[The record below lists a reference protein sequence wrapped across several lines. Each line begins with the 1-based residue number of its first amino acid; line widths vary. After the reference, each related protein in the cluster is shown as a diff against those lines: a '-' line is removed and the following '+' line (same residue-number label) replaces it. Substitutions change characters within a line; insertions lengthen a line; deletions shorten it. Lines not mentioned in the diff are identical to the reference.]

1 MGQLRIGLTGGLAA
15 GKSTVGRWLEE
26 AGFPVMDA
34 DEVVAEL
41 YTSGAAGAVLVQN
54 LFGDSFILE
63 DGSVDRSRLA
73 ALVFSDSAARLRL
86 EAAIHPLVRD
96 RFATYAAN
104 QSAAVMEATLLVESG
119 LDAECDLVITV
130 EADPALRLQ
139 RAVDR
144 GMDEEEAKRRLEAQ
158 SSGAARRAAAHW
170 ILWNNGSREE
180 LRRRVDELLAQL
192 NNGDEQQ

>member
-158 SSGAARRAAAHW
+158 SSGVARRAAAHW

>member
-1 MGQLRIGLTGGLAA
+1 MGLLRIGLTGGLAA

-104 QSAAVMEATLLVESG
+104 QSAAVLEATLLVESG

-158 SSGAARRAAAHW
+158 SSGADRRAAAHW
-170 ILWNNGSREE
+170 ILWNNGSPEE
-180 LRRRVDELLAQL
+180 LRRQVDELLAQL
-192 NNGDEQQ
+192 NNGDEKQ